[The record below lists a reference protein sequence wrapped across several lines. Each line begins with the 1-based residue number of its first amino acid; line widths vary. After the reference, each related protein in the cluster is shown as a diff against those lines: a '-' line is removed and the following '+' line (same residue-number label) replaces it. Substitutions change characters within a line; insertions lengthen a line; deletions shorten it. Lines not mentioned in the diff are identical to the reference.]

1 MIGLFVLLGYYE
13 LHGYEDLGLSFCV
26 DVRSPFSD
34 IYLGMELLG
43 QNGSSMFNYL
53 RNYQTFPKQCGHS
66 IYIPHAKIYNN
77 YLLGWIDNFLK

>member
-1 MIGLFVLLGYYE
+1 MIGLFALLGYYE

-53 RNYQTFPKQCGHS
+53 RNYQTFQS
-66 IYIPHAKIYNN
+66 SVAILFTFLMQRYIIT
-77 YLLGWIDNFLK
+77 IC